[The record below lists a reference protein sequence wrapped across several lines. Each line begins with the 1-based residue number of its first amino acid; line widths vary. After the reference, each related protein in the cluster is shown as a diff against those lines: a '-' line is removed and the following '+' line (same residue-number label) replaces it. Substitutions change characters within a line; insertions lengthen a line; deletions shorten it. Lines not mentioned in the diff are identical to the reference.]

1 VDKATRRRSPFA
13 YLLVLTLIIV
23 SAGGAL
29 FVKRSGVDPPSFLLS
44 AAFKLLTRDD
54 SPEAQEPVA
63 EPAQAAPATE
73 EGAVSPVEEHVN
85 AVIPSLRATIPE
97 GVSGEILSKARTVP
111 GVGAAAAVLLSN
123 LTIEV
128 PGGGGD
134 AQVSVAAIDP
144 LEFRPLAPEASA
156 QARFVWEGLRKS
168 ETFIAHEQFQILGGK
183 PLKTLAAKGPNG
195 RQEIRIAGLA
205 ANGVPNLAGAMMSMQ
220 QASALGLGNPTL
232 LMVGLN
238 KDAQYAQVITEL
250 GKALPGIKF
259 EETRPLE
266 NLTFFSGSAAQKAI
280 GSFKYTGNA
289 DGSIRQDVGWVA
301 RNIVGK
307 SVPILGHVR
316 CHKAMFTQLEAALT
330 EIQNRGLAS
339 SIKPGQ
345 FGGCYVPRFIE
356 RDGSRPIS
364 MHAWGLAID
373 INTLENPK
381 GERPKMDPQI
391 VAIFEKWGFR
401 WGGRWSPP
409 DGHHF
414 ELAALI
420 KQK

>member
-1 VDKATRRRSPFA
+1 MDKATRRRSPFA
-13 YLLVLTLIIV
+13 YLLLLALIVV
-23 SAGGAL
+23 SAAGAL
-29 FVKRSGVDPPSFLLS
+29 FVTRSDVDPPSFLLS
-44 AAFKLLTRDD
+44 AAFKLLTRENA
-54 SPEAQEPVA
+54 SGRESVA
-63 EPAQAAPATE
+63 EPAQAAPASE
-73 EGAVSPVEEHVN
+73 QGAAAPVEERVN
-85 AVIPSLRATIPE
+85 AVPPSLRATIPE
-97 GVSGEILSKARTVP
+97 GVSGEILNKIRAVP

-123 LTIEV
+123 LTIEI
-128 PGGGGD
+128 PGGGGE

-183 PLKTLAAKGPNG
+183 PLKSLAAKGPNG
-195 RQEIRIAGLA
+195 RKVIRIAGLA
-205 ANGVPNLAGAMMSMQ
+205 ANGVPNLAGAMMSLQ
-220 QASALGLGNPTL
+220 QADALGLGNPTL

-250 GKALPGIKF
+250 GKVLPGIKF
-259 EETRPLE
+259 EETRPVE

-280 GSFKYTGNA
+280 GSFRYSGNA
-289 DGSIRQDVGWVA
+289 DGSIRQDSTWVA
-301 RNIVGK
+301 RNIIGK
-307 SVPILGHVR
+307 TVPILGRIR
-316 CHKAMFTQLEAALT
+316 CHKAIFTQLEAALT
-330 EIQNRGLAS
+330 EIENSGLAS

-356 RDGSRPIS
+356 RDGSQPLS

-381 GERPKMDPQI
+381 GQRPKMDPQI

-420 KQK
+420 KQQ

>member
-1 VDKATRRRSPFA
+1 MEKATRRRSAFA
-13 YLLVLTLIIV
+13 YLLVLALIVV
-23 SAGGAL
+23 SAAGAL
-29 FVKRSGVDPPSFLLS
+29 FVTRSDVDPPSFLLS
-44 AAFKLLTRDD
+44 AALKWLT
-54 SPEAQEPVA
+54 QENASGRESLA
-63 EPAQAAPATE
+63 EPAQAAPASE
-73 EGAVSPVEEHVN
+73 QGAAAPVEERVN
-85 AVIPSLRATIPE
+85 AVPPSLRATIPE
-97 GVSGEILSKARTVP
+97 GVSGEILNKIRAMP

-123 LTIEV
+123 LTIEI
-128 PGGGGD
+128 PGGGGE

-144 LEFRPLAPEASA
+144 VEFRPLAPEASA

-183 PLKTLAAKGPNG
+183 PLKSLAAKGPNG
-195 RQEIRIAGLA
+195 RKVIRIAGLA
-205 ANGVPNLAGAMMSMQ
+205 ANGVPNLAGAMMSLQ
-220 QASALGLGNPTL
+220 QADALGLGNPTL

-250 GKALPGIKF
+250 GKVLPGIRF
-259 EETRPLE
+259 EETRPVE

-280 GSFKYTGNA
+280 GSFRYSSNA
-289 DGSIRQDVGWVA
+289 DGSIRQDSTWVA
-301 RNIVGK
+301 RNIIGK
-307 SVPILGHVR
+307 NVPILGRIR
-316 CHKAMFTQLEAALT
+316 CHKAIFTQLEAALT
-330 EIQNRGLAS
+330 EIENSGLAS

-356 RDGSRPIS
+356 RDGSLPLSI
-364 MHAWGLAID
+364 HAWGLAID

-381 GERPKMDPQI
+381 GERPKMDPRI

-420 KQK
+420 KPQ

>member
-1 VDKATRRRSPFA
+1 MLA
-13 YLLVLTLIIV
+13 LIIV

-44 AAFKLLTRDD
+44 AAFKWLVRE
-54 SPEAQEPVA
+54 SSSEQESVA
-63 EPAQAAPATE
+63 EPAQAAPASE
-73 EGAVSPVEEHVN
+73 QGAAAPVDERVN
-85 AVIPSLRATIPE
+85 AVTPSLRATIPE
-97 GVSGEILSKARTVP
+97 GVSGEILSRIRAVP

-123 LTIEV
+123 LTVEV

-156 QARFVWEGLRKS
+156 QARFVWESLRKS

-183 PLKTLAAKGPNG
+183 PLKSLAAKGPNG
-195 RQEIRIAGLA
+195 RKVIRIAGLA
-205 ANGVPNLAGAMMSMQ
+205 ANGVPNLAGAMMSLQ
-220 QASALGLGNPTL
+220 QADALGLGNPTL
-232 LMVGLN
+232 LIVGLN

-250 GKALPGIKF
+250 GKVLPGIKF
-259 EETRPLE
+259 EETRPVE

-280 GSFKYTGNA
+280 GSFRFTGNA
-289 DGSIRQDVGWVA
+289 DGSIRQDSGWVA
-301 RNIVGK
+301 RNIIGK
-307 SVPILGHVR
+307 TVPILGLIR

-330 EIQNRGLAS
+330 EIESSGLAS

-356 RDGSRPIS
+356 RDGSRPLS

-381 GERPKMDPQI
+381 GERPRMDPQI

-420 KQK
+420 KQS

>member
-1 VDKATRRRSPFA
+1 MDKATRRRSPFA
-13 YLLVLTLIIV
+13 YLLVLALIVV
-23 SAGGAL
+23 SAAGAL
-29 FVKRSGVDPPSFLLS
+29 FVTRSDVDPPSFLLS
-44 AAFKLLTRDD
+44 AAFKLLTRENA
-54 SPEAQEPVA
+54 SGQESVA
-63 EPAQAAPATE
+63 EPAQAAPASE
-73 EGAVSPVEEHVN
+73 QGAAAPVEERVN
-85 AVIPSLRATIPE
+85 AVPPSLRATIPE
-97 GVSGEILSKARTVP
+97 GVSGEILNKIRGVP

-123 LTIEV
+123 LTIEL
-128 PGGGGD
+128 PGGGGE

-183 PLKTLAAKGPNG
+183 PLKSLAAKGPNG
-195 RQEIRIAGLA
+195 RKMIRIAGLA
-205 ANGVPNLAGAMMSMQ
+205 ANGVPNLAGAMMSLQ
-220 QASALGLGNPTL
+220 QADALGLGNPTL

-250 GKALPGIKF
+250 GKVLPGIKF
-259 EETRPLE
+259 EETRPVE

-280 GSFKYTGNA
+280 GSFRYSGNS
-289 DGSIRQDVGWVA
+289 DGSIRQDSGWVA
-301 RNIVGK
+301 RNIIGK
-307 SVPILGHVR
+307 TVPILGRIR

-330 EIQNRGLAS
+330 EIESSGLAS

-356 RDGSRPIS
+356 RDGSRPLS

-381 GERPKMDPQI
+381 GVRPRMDPRI

-420 KQK
+420 RQQ